1 MSSII
6 RGTPRVVALAALTL
20 ALAVTAACGA
30 DPTPTAAPAPIATP
44 TPTALP
50 PGVTPE
56 PTPVPPGVTLEPTAL
71 PPGVTPVPTEPP
83 PATPTPVPTPTGP
96 PHYEG
101 KTVRVIVGWGPGSNS
116 DIQARYVVQRLGEF
130 IPGNPRFVMTAVPTR
145 SAYFNAL
152 NRLFDGPGDGLTM
165 AYGVG
170 GSTVEELVFAGE
182 VQFKA
187 NEFQRVFSFDL
198 IPSIW
203 YAHKD
208 SPYTSIEDMIGGTA
222 EFTYAAAAE
231 GDSRW
236 TQMTFLKQKLDLP
249 MDILTGFDGSTPG
262 SFLTMDRHDADTVT
276 SGFWYRLGLDRPG
289 WLTDGYVI
297 PMAIMSDYSVAIS
310 PNSEG
315 PLPAGIPNI
324 RDFLSEEEVREYNAM
339 QSGEGALQRTAV
351 MSRNTP
357 DEIRA
362 IISNAMVEAFADAD
376 FRGGLELLLGRG
388 LTLVDGPTLDEL
400 ASAVDANFL
409 DEVYRKYSPVYESPF

>member
-6 RGTPRVVALAALTL
+6 RGIPRAAALAVLTL
-20 ALAVTAACGA
+20 VLAVTAACGA
-30 DPTPTAAPAPIATP
+30 DPTPTPAPTPTATA

-56 PTPVPPGVTLEPTAL
+56 PTAVPPGVTPEPTAV
-71 PPGVTPVPTEPP
+71 PPGVTPEPTAP
-83 PATPTPVPTPTGP
+83 TPTPAPTPTQGP

-182 VQFKA
+182 VKFKA

-198 IPSIW
+198 IPSVW

-208 SPYTSIEDMIGGTA
+208 SPYKSIEDMIGGAT
-222 EFTYAAAAE
+222 EFTFAGAAE

-236 TQMTFLKQKLDLP
+236 TQMAFLKEKLDLP
-249 MDILTGFDGSTPG
+249 VDILTGFDGSTPG
-262 SFLTMDRHDADTVT
+262 SFLTMDRHDADTVV

-289 WLTDGYVI
+289 WLTDGYVV
-297 PMAIMSDYSVAIS
+297 PMAIMSDYSVTIS
-310 PNSEG
+310 PNTEG
-315 PLPAGIPNI
+315 SLPADIPNI

-357 DEIRA
+357 DDIRA
-362 IISNAMVEAFADAD
+362 IISNAMVEAFADAE
-376 FRGGLELLLGRG
+376 FRGGLESLLGRG

-409 DEVYRKYSPVYESPF
+409 DEVYRKYSPVYVSPF